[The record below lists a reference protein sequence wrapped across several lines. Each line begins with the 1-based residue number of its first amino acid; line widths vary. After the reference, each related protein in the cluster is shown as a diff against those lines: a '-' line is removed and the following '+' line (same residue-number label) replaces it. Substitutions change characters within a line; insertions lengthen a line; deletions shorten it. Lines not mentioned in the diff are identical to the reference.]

1 MPLNRGRNC
10 KTKKCK
16 RKAVAS
22 NIAELTNANKSK
34 TAGKRRSH
42 EQIIAI
48 AMQTVYGKK
57 RRS

>member
-22 NIAELTNANKSK
+22 NISELKNANRSKS
-34 TAGKRRSH
+34 AGKRRSH
-42 EQIIAI
+42 AQIVAI
-48 AMQTVYGKK
+48 AMQTVYGK
-57 RRS
+57 RR